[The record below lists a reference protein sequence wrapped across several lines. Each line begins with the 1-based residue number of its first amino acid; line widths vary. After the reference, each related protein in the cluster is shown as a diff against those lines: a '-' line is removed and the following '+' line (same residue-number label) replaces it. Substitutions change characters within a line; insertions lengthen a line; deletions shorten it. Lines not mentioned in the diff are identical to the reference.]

1 MRIKNYLKKINTKIF
16 SYKTY
21 ENLESKIKNRI
32 DKITLKLKQTKVG
45 IINAKERAK
54 DINLKIYFQKAQNF
68 LEEKAKD
75 INLKIYFQKAQ
86 NFLEEKIRSNNEEVV
101 LNQARLW
108 AQSITWTLISGTTFA
123 LGWLAIAETEE
134 IIIATGKLEPKGGVV
149 EVQMPLQGIT
159 EKILVKEGEKVK
171 QGQVLIELDTEI
183 TRARQASLMRNLKIG
198 NEILFRLK
206 FLSEQGAVAEVQV
219 MEQENKIEGI
229 KRELIENEITLKYQ
243 EIVSPI
249 DGFIFDLQPKSK
261 GFVARTSVPI
271 LKIVP
276 LNKLQAEVEINS
288 NDIGFVNTGKTA
300 DISIDSFP
308 STDFG
313 VVKGEVIRIGSN
325 ALPPDPSL
333 NKGYRFPA
341 NIKLETQNLILKNG
355 QSLPLQ
361 AGMSITANIKLRK
374 VSYLQLLLNNFQTKA
389 DSLKQL

>member
-68 LEEKAKD
+68 LEEK
-75 INLKIYFQKAQ
+75 
-86 NFLEEKIRSNNEEVV
+86 IRNNNEEVV

-171 QGQVLIELDTEI
+171 KGQILIELDTEI

-198 NEILFRLK
+198 NEILLRLK

-219 MEQENKIEGI
+219 MEQENKVEGI
-229 KRELIENEITLKYQ
+229 KRELIENKITLKYQ

-249 DGFIFDLQPKSK
+249 DGFIFDLQPRSK
-261 GFVARTSVPI
+261 GFVARSSDPI

-374 VSYLQLLLNNFQTKA
+374 VSYLQLLLNNFQDKA
-389 DSLKQL
+389 DSLKEL

>member
-45 IINAKERAK
+45 IINAKER
-54 DINLKIYFQKAQNF
+54 
-68 LEEKAKD
+68 AKD

-219 MEQENKIEGI
+219 MEQENKVEEI
-229 KRELIENEITLKYQ
+229 KR
-243 EIVSPI
+243 
-249 DGFIFDLQPKSK
+249 
-261 GFVARTSVPI
+261 
-271 LKIVP
+271 
-276 LNKLQAEVEINS
+276 
-288 NDIGFVNTGKTA
+288 
-300 DISIDSFP
+300 
-308 STDFG
+308 
-313 VVKGEVIRIGSN
+313 
-325 ALPPDPSL
+325 
-333 NKGYRFPA
+333 
-341 NIKLETQNLILKNG
+341 
-355 QSLPLQ
+355 
-361 AGMSITANIKLRK
+361 
-374 VSYLQLLLNNFQTKA
+374 
-389 DSLKQL
+389 

>member
-1 MRIKNYLKKINTKIF
+1 MRIKKYLKRINTHLS
-16 SYKTY
+16 SYKDY
-21 ENLESKIKNRI
+21 ESVKNEIKNSI
-32 DKITLKLKQTKVG
+32 QKISLKLKDKQVE
-45 IINAKERAK
+45 ILNIKERSK
-54 DINLKIYFQKAQNF
+54 NINPKIYFQKAQNY
-68 LEEKAKD
+68 
-75 INLKIYFQKAQ
+75 I
-86 NFLEEKIRSNNEEVV
+86 EEKIRSNNEEVV
-101 LNQARLW
+101 LNQAKFW
-108 AQSITWTLISGTTFA
+108 AQSISWALIGGTTFA

-171 QGQVLIELDTEI
+171 KGQILIELDTEI
-183 TRARQASLMRNLKIG
+183 TRARQESLMRNLKIG
-198 NEILFRLK
+198 NEILSRLQI
-206 FLSEQGAVAEVQV
+206 LSAQGAVAEVQV
-219 MEQENKIEGI
+219 MEQESKVEGI
-229 KRELIENEITLKYQ
+229 KRELIENKITLKYQ

-249 DGFIFDLQPKSK
+249 DGFVFDLQPKSK
-261 GFVARTSVPI
+261 GFVARSSEPI

-313 VVKGEVIRIGSN
+313 VLQGEVIRIGSD
-325 ALPPDPSL
+325 ALPPNPSL

-341 NIKLETQNLILKNG
+341 KIKLKTQNLVLKNG

-361 AGMSITANIKLRK
+361 VGMSITANIKLRK
-374 VSYLQLLLNNFQTKA
+374 VSYLQLLLSNFQNKA
-389 DSLKQL
+389 DSLKEL